1 MTFKASFDWMVKLI
15 TIAFCLFFLTFFV
28 LWFINIETSRTP
40 IFSVIMLIIL
50 GIVYLFHVQNYE
62 VTHKS
67 IKINRLIRSKQ
78 IDFSTIKNV
87 YKVKNDDL
95 GFMIRTFGNGGI
107 FGFMGFYK
115 SQIYGNMRLFGTQ
128 QRNYV
133 IVETNLTKY
142 VLTPDEPFDF
152 VKSVENRVGVV

>member
-15 TIAFCLFFLTFFV
+15 TGAFCLFFLTFFI
-28 LWFINIETSRTP
+28 LWFINIETSKTP
-40 IFSVIMLIIL
+40 IFSVIMLIIV
-50 GIVYLFHVQNYE
+50 GIIYLFHVQNYE
-62 VTHKS
+62 VTHEG
-67 IKINRLIRSKQ
+67 IKINRLIGSKQ

-133 IVETNLTKY
+133 IVETNLKKY
-142 VLTPDEPFDF
+142 VLTLDEPFDF
-152 VKSVENRVGVV
+152 VKSVENRVGVI

>member
-62 VTHKS
+62 VTHEGV
-67 IKINRLIRSKQ
+67 KINRLIGPKQ

-152 VKSVENRVGVV
+152 VKNVENRVGMV

>member
-1 MTFKASFDWMVKLI
+1 MIFKASFDWMVKLI
-15 TIAFCLFFLTFFV
+15 TVAFCLFFFTFFV

-40 IFSVIMLIIL
+40 IFSEIMLIVL
-50 GIVYLFHVQNYE
+50 GIIYLFHVQNYE
-62 VTHKS
+62 VTHES
-67 IKINRLIRSKQ
+67 IKINRLIGAKK
-78 IDFSTIKNV
+78 IDFSNIKNV

-107 FGFMGFYK
+107 FGFMGLYK

-133 IVETNLTKY
+133 IVETNLKKY
-142 VLTPDEPFDF
+142 VLTPDEPLDF
-152 VKSVENRVGVV
+152 VKSVENRVGVI